1 MNYIRLGVPPALHNR
16 NIISKTISI
25 CLKKENTFSKIVKCR
40 KIIQI
45 GINIVNNM
53 LRCILAIL
61 SSFTFQCLITYN
73 PYLPCINESSKFCA
87 LLEFIHLE
95 KLKAHFNMSV
105 SICSIRPISGFK
117 VDNT

>member
-1 MNYIRLGVPPALHNR
+1 MNYIRLGVLPGNNNFQNYIYLFKERKYPF
-16 NIISKTISI
+16 IYSKMS
-25 CLKKENTFSKIVKCR
+25 

-45 GINIVNNM
+45 GMNIVNNM
-53 LRCILAIL
+53 PRCILAIL

-73 PYLPCINESSKFCA
+73 SYLPCINESSKFCA

-95 KLKAHFNMSV
+95 KLKAHFNISV